1 MVALFPTCCRRAGR
15 RFSQTKRGV
24 SCFISFVYQTQPTT
38 VIKDRQNINANVFWK
53 EGGKEALLS
62 RRHGRRGHKNDG
74 AWEQKSRAKKRE
86 ENGQMSNLWHQE
98 NKDDFSTPIN
108 FKFYFLSIK
117 KVRKLGET
125 VLLIFVN
132 LRKAWQL
139 LKASTVLVRPVGSV

>member
-1 MVALFPTCCRRAGR
+1 M
-15 RFSQTKRGV
+15 
-24 SCFISFVYQTQPTT
+24 
-38 VIKDRQNINANVFWK
+38 
-53 EGGKEALLS
+53 S
-62 RRHGRRGHKNDG
+62 RRHGRKDHKNDG

-132 LRKAWQL
+132 LRKA
-139 LKASTVLVRPVGSV
+139 